1 MKSALAVMAM
11 FLGQSQAFKIAQ
23 QSLGYETEGI
33 EVLVDT
39 GSHIEMGVKAETD
52 TKASAMSEQKMEA
65 QANLK
70 IASQAPPDVYG
81 PNGDNYANNN
91 PQYDYSRIKID
102 IHEPGSGP
110 KCMIGNWITTHWVGS
125 LMHDGRVYTDTR
137 QEGRGDPTIFNLGGH
152 HVIKCLDIA
161 LS

>member
-11 FLGQSQAFKIAQ
+11 FLGQSQTFKIEQ

-52 TKASAMSEQKMEA
+52 TKANAMSEQKMEA

-110 KCMIGNWITTHWVGS
+110 KCM
-125 LMHDGRVYTDTR
+125 
-137 QEGRGDPTIFNLGGH
+137 
-152 HVIKCLDIA
+152 
-161 LS
+161 